1 MKIHM
6 NVYLLRLDQIQYNCR
21 HCVFF
26 FILNTTCAFLQ
37 RLYDHGRDCFRDIH
51 IVACMSHVVWD
62 MKPSCTL
69 SSLQLR
75 PLLMIF
81 VALGCLEDSVFS
93 KLICIKRR
101 LIVMWMGTM
110 QVHMFLNLEDFVGWK
125 EEVVQSWYRW
135 QTNQW
140 ISLGQVRVEG
150 SEEKLFGRCARQSEI
165 IASLR

>member
-62 MKPSCTL
+62 MKHSCTL

-75 PLLMIF
+75 PLLTIF
-81 VALGCLEDSVFS
+81 VALGFLEDSVFS
-93 KLICIKRR
+93 KLICKRC

-110 QVHMFLNLEDFVGWK
+110 HAGTYVFKSRRLCRMERRSGSKLIPMANQSMN
-125 EEVVQSWYRW
+125 QSW
-135 QTNQW
+135 
-140 ISLGQVRVEG
+140 
-150 SEEKLFGRCARQSEI
+150 
-165 IASLR
+165 AS

>member
-6 NVYLLRLDQIQYNCR
+6 NVYLLRLDQIPYNCR

-62 MKPSCTL
+62 MKHSCTL

-75 PLLMIF
+75 PLLTIF
-81 VALGCLEDSVFS
+81 VALGFLEDSVFS
-93 KLICIKRR
+93 KLICKRC

-110 QVHMFLNLEDFVGWK
+110 HAGTYVFKSRRLCRMERRSGSKLIPMANQSMN
-125 EEVVQSWYRW
+125 QSW
-135 QTNQW
+135 
-140 ISLGQVRVEG
+140 
-150 SEEKLFGRCARQSEI
+150 
-165 IASLR
+165 AS